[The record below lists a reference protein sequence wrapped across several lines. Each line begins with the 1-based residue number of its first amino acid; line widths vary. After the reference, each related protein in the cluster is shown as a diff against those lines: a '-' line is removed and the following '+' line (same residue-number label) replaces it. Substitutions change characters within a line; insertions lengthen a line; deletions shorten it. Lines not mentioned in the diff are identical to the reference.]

1 MRINR
6 LFVAAAIVATAANVS
21 VAQSNDSAETIRNL
35 QRRVEELEQRVNI
48 QDRKRE
54 LDQEAASDKAKTA
67 PTVSVGA
74 NGLVLRSADTNFVLK
89 LGVHLQADA
98 RFFPDT
104 ANAPGN
110 HDTFLLRKVRPLIE
124 GTVYDRFDYRLMLD
138 FASGINSGTGN
149 NGFVQDA
156 YVNARIFPEL
166 QIRAG
171 KLKPPVGLE
180 RLQNDV
186 DVRFIERAFPTLLVP
201 NRDVGV
207 QVHGKLWDGVVNY
220 AAGVFNGVPDGG
232 SGDIETTDGEKE
244 MAARVFVEPFR
255 RTDIRP
261 LKGLG
266 VGVAGT
272 LGSQQ
277 GALSSYVTPG
287 QQRFFSYLS
296 GAGTGAA
303 PTVSA
308 AGDHWRLSP
317 QAYYYWG
324 PFGVLG
330 EYVLSSQELS
340 RVAGGAPTYATAKN
354 RAWQVA
360 ATYFLTGEDNSY
372 GAITPRRPFS
382 LGGAGWGAWEL
393 RARVSQLSVDDAVF
407 PLLANP
413 ATSPSQGTEFGVGL
427 SWYLSRNVKLM
438 LDYEQTGFRGG
449 DANPLTSKGE
459 KAVMGRVQLAF

>member
-1 MRINR
+1 MNLRKLSVAVALLAAPTGLNTVQAEDTTEIIKKMQQRIDDLEQKVSVLDR
-6 LFVAAAIVATAANVS
+6 GQKLEPGPITVKVANV
-21 VAQSNDSAETIRNL
+21 
-35 QRRVEELEQRVNI
+35 
-48 QDRKRE
+48 
-54 LDQEAASDKAKTA
+54 
-67 PTVSVGA
+67 PTVSLGTD
-74 NGLVLRSADTNFVLK
+74 GLNFRSADTNFTLR

-104 ANAPGN
+104 ANAAGN

-138 FASGINSGTGN
+138 FGSGITSATGN

-156 YVNARIFPEL
+156 YVNARIFREL
-166 QIRAG
+166 QIRVG
-171 KLKPPVGLE
+171 KFKPPVGLE

-207 QVHGKLWDGVVNY
+207 QIHGKLWDGVVNY

-232 SGDIETTDGEKE
+232 SGDIETSDGGKE
-244 MAARVFVEPFR
+244 AAARVMVEPFR
-255 RTDIRP
+255 KTGIGP

-272 LGSQQ
+272 FGTQQ

-296 GAGTGAA
+296 GAGTAAA
-303 PTVSA
+303 PNVSA
-308 AGDHWRLSP
+308 SGDHWRLSP

-324 PFGVLG
+324 PFGLLG
-330 EYVLSSQELS
+330 EYVFSSQELS

-354 RAWQVA
+354 SAWQVA
-360 ATYFLTGEDNSY
+360 ATYFLTSEENSY
-372 GAITPRRPFS
+372 GSITPRRPFS

-413 ATSPSQGTEFGVGL
+413 ATSPSQATEFGIGL
-427 SWYLSRNVKLM
+427 SWYLSRNVKFM

-459 KAVMGRVQLAF
+459 KAVMGRLQLAF